1 MLKFHNILLN
11 QIDTLVHERQL
22 LKTERNYSLF
32 LYEYNLLFTTI
43 FLETELGYLFKD
55 AAYPNS
61 MFLAH
66 LCNKPPNSI
75 SFFIDGSKD
84 EESGRVG
91 AAYSPDLNTFSLLGL
106 HSYFSVFSAEC
117 IALQNAIRMALE
129 SSYDN
134 VFIYLDSLSAL
145 QALIKSSVTIKT
157 NPFILDIRRL
167 INLYSSAN
175 KNLYFYWIPSHIG
188 ITFNEKA
195 DSSAKEYSFKTQAK
209 IETERQI
216 ILESEFKGTKFLKS
230 RPSKPW
236 FSRTKLPRDF
246 ICWTNKLRADY
257 IQLAAFLFKIN
268 LALDTKYKCGNVVQD
283 LNHII

>member
-43 FLETELGYLFKD
+43 FLETELCYLFKD

-106 HSYFSVFSAEC
+106 HCYFFIFSAQC
-117 IALQNAIRMALE
+117 IALKKCYQNG
-129 SSYDN
+129 
-134 VFIYLDSLSAL
+134 
-145 QALIKSSVTIKT
+145 
-157 NPFILDIRRL
+157 P
-167 INLYSSAN
+167 
-175 KNLYFYWIPSHIG
+175 
-188 ITFNEKA
+188 
-195 DSSAKEYSFKTQAK
+195 
-209 IETERQI
+209 
-216 ILESEFKGTKFLKS
+216 
-230 RPSKPW
+230 
-236 FSRTKLPRDF
+236 
-246 ICWTNKLRADY
+246 
-257 IQLAAFLFKIN
+257 
-268 LALDTKYKCGNVVQD
+268 
-283 LNHII
+283 